1 MVDWTS
7 ITIVRLEEFWGGFLG
22 FLPKFIW
29 AFIIFVVGWLIAS
42 GFGRLIEEILK
53 RVQIDRLFESKKWSQ
68 SLEKADFE
76 SKPSEFIGSI
86 CKWILV
92 IVVLSITAEIL
103 LPLGS
108 NFSQFLSDIV
118 AWLPNLL
125 AAILIFVATVI
136 ISNFAEKLV
145 KAGVHGAKVGYSKFA
160 GTITKWAVWIFGIS
174 AILIQLGIGDELV
187 IILLQGLVAM
197 LAIAGGLAFGLG
209 GKDVAADFWKGMK
222 GKMSK

>member
-7 ITIVRLEEFWGGFLG
+7 ITMFRLEEFWGGFLG
-22 FLPKFIW
+22 FVPKLIW
-29 AFIIFVVGWLIAS
+29 AFIIFVVGWMIAS
-42 GFGRLIEEILK
+42 GIGRLIEEILK
-53 RVQIDRLFESKKWSQ
+53 RVQLDKLFQSKKWSQ

-86 CKWILV
+86 CRWILL

-103 LPLGS
+103 LPAGS
-108 NFSQFLSDIV
+108 NFGEFLSDVV

-136 ISNFAEKLV
+136 ISSFAEKLV

-160 GTITKWAVWIFGIS
+160 GTITRWAIWIFGIS
-174 AILIQLGIGDELV
+174 AILIQLGIADELV
-187 IILLQGLVAM
+187 LILLQGIVAM
-197 LAIAGGLAFGLG
+197 MAIAGGLAFGLG
-209 GKDVAADFWKGMK
+209 GKDVAADFWEGMK
-222 GKMSK
+222 EKIKK